1 MIRRATWS
9 PRLGGEQGETGTW
22 TAHGGFACMAMP
34 GGAPVAREVSM
45 PRVSATRLAA
55 ASAPPSSGRLAASH
69 PAVAAAVT
77 RMHRRAAWPT
87 MTFTVLALLT
97 VLGVLLLTGGASGTA
112 ARFGVRASPSEISL
126 TAGDSA
132 PITIALSAEHGFT
145 ATVTLTTSS
154 LPRGVQVDLD
164 RRSAPV
170 PAAGL
175 SVSGRLRTSS
185 SAAAGTVG
193 IEVIGRAGKATG
205 TSLIQVHILPAGTTD
220 PASSPPVV
228 ASPVTFTVSGS
239 PRGILHPGGS
249 LPIDL
254 RLVNANPFELSV
266 DGLTVAVAGTSK
278 PSCRTA
284 NFVIVPYRG
293 GYPLRVPAGTT
304 STLSSLRV
312 PVSRWPQLRMRA
324 QAARTTC
331 QGATVRLRYAGT
343 GSAG

>member
-1 MIRRATWS
+1 
-9 PRLGGEQGETGTW
+9 
-22 TAHGGFACMAMP
+22 MAMP

-55 ASAPPSSGRLAASH
+55 ASAPPSPGRLPAAQP
-69 PAVAAAVT
+69 PAPVTAAGPVAT
-77 RMHRRAAWPT
+77 RTRRRAAWPT
-87 MTFTVLALLT
+87 MTFTVLALLA
-97 VLGVLLLTGGASGTA
+97 VVGVLLLTGGASGTA
-112 ARFGVRASPSEISL
+112 ARFGVQASPSEISL
-126 TAGDSA
+126 TAGDTA
-132 PITIALSAEHGFT
+132 PITITLSAQHGFT

-154 LPRGVQVDLD
+154 LPPGVQLDLD
-164 RRSAPV
+164 RRSVPV
-170 PAAGL
+170 SAAGL

-185 SAAAGTVG
+185 SAAGGTVG
-193 IEVIGRAGKATG
+193 IEVIGRSGKATG
-205 TSLIQVHILPAGTTD
+205 TSLIQLHILAGGTTD
-220 PASSPPVV
+220 PATSPPVV
-228 ASPVTFTVSGS
+228 SSRADFTVSGS
-239 PRGILHPGGS
+239 PRGLLHPGGS

-278 PSCRTA
+278 SSCRVA

-312 PVSRWPQLRMRA
+312 PVSQWPQLRMRP

-343 GSAG
+343 GSAS